1 MKILVPFDFSQESI
15 NALKLGKE
23 MSAKLKLD
31 LKVIHS
37 LGISDYPYYK
47 TEEADR
53 LKEIVLANAKS
64 EMAKVLKGFFI
75 DPNAIEL
82 EIADGKASPHIIRT
96 SREREIIFTVL
107 GRKDQ
112 HIPDRI
118 GSTTRDIIRYA
129 NNSVIGISK
138 ELRFD
143 TLKDILFVTDFEP
156 TPVNALSTVKMIQK
170 VNNAALKL
178 LYVNTRENWQSTLE
192 TKKRME
198 EFCKLHG
205 LANADLEIINDDS
218 LEKGVLN
225 HIKSTPVDLI
235 AIRINSSYGKLDI
248 MDTHLSAERI
258 MDHSETPILTYS
270 KNRYLV

>member
-23 MSAKLKLD
+23 MSTKLKLD

-53 LKEIVLANAKS
+53 LKEIVLTNAKS
-64 EMAKVLKGFFI
+64 EMRKILKGFFI

-82 EIADGKASPHIIRT
+82 EIADSKASPHIIRT

-129 NNSVIGISK
+129 NNSVISISK
-138 ELRFD
+138 ELQFD

-156 TPVNALSTVKMIQK
+156 TPVNALSTVKMIQRA
-170 VNNAALKL
+170 NNATLKL
-178 LYVNTRENWQSTLE
+178 LYVNTRENWQSTSE
-192 TKKRME
+192 TKNRME

-225 HIKSTPVDLI
+225 HIKSAPVDLI

-270 KNRYLV
+270 KDRYLG